1 MDLCYNKE
9 RYKINYEKYDLRIFL
24 VNKNMGF
31 KNFIL
36 MNINVGIVVIL
47 YFLEIF
53 GIFLVFNF

>member
-1 MDLCYNKE
+1 M
-9 RYKINYEKYDLRIFL
+9 RKYDLKIFL
-24 VNKNMGF
+24 NKNMGF

-53 GIFLVFNF
+53 GIFLVFNFIKIKNLN

>member
-9 RYKINYEKYDLRIFL
+9 RYKINYDLKIFL
-24 VNKNMGF
+24 SKNMGF